1 MDLGPGMGGGQSG
14 GGGASEL
21 GKARRLSGASLV
33 SHGTVFGEMSQK
45 YMTTAHYK
53 GSVVATKNILA
64 MAEQGMNSRYSD
76 MFKAFQYVDL
86 DRSGLGARSRIS
98 VSLPRHLHEFTFTFT
113 LNL

>member
-1 MDLGPGMGGGQSG
+1 MFSNQDNSLVQGICVMCKVINFRLYQEGKRLNIVIYPRQSG

-64 MAEQGMNSRYSD
+64 KNIRCVLQD
-76 MFKAFQYVDL
+76 F
-86 DRSGLGARSRIS
+86 I
-98 VSLPRHLHEFTFTFT
+98 VSPSPLY
-113 LNL
+113 

>member
-1 MDLGPGMGGGQSG
+1 M
-14 GGGASEL
+14 ASEL

-64 MAEQGMNSRYSD
+64 KNIRYI
-76 MFKAFQYVDL
+76 KY
-86 DRSGLGARSRIS
+86 
-98 VSLPRHLHEFTFTFT
+98 
-113 LNL
+113 